1 MGGTLD
7 MESTGPS
14 GSICR
19 LCLRLIPPTPPMGQG
34 KEKNMIAVDRNPEA
48 EALAQRFKEAV
59 QRLAALLER
68 CSVEQWRTV
77 CPEEGWSVGVIAHH
91 VGGAFRF
98 QAGLIEALLSGK
110 PLPEQTR
117 QGIDEGNAR
126 HALKYADC
134 GQDETVEGLRVKGAA
149 IGQLLAGLTDEQLE
163 LAAPFALASGRVTS
177 IRTIIE
183 RMLIGHVEN
192 HQAGIESVIGQ
203 G

>member
-1 MGGTLD
+1 
-7 MESTGPS
+7 
-14 GSICR
+14 
-19 LCLRLIPPTPPMGQG
+19 
-34 KEKNMIAVDRNPEA
+34 MIALDRNPEA

-68 CSVEQWRTV
+68 CSAEQWRTV

-91 VGGAFRF
+91 VGGAFCF

-163 LAAPFALASGRVTS
+163 LAAPFVLASGRVTS

-192 HQAGIESVIGQ
+192 HRAGIESVIEQ